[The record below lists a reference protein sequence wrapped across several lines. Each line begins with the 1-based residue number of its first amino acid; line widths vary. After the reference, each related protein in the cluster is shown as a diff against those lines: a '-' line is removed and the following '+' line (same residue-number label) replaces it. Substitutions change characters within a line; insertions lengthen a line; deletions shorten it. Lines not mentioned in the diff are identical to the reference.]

1 MTIVL
6 IHDTPNVKCHICDH
20 GIPGTRAMIDRGET
34 PPPCFCETCQIDQDR
49 LMDDLDHWWD
59 AV

>member
-1 MTIVL
+1 MTIML
-6 IHDTPNVKCHICDH
+6 IRETENAKCHICDH
-20 GIPGTRAMIDRGET
+20 GIPGTGRMIDKG
-34 PPPCFCETCQIDQDR
+34 ETCQIDQNR

>member
-6 IHDTPNVKCHICDH
+6 IRDTPNVKCHICDH
-20 GIPGTRAMIDRGET
+20 GIPGTGAMIDKGET
-34 PPPCFCETCQIDQDR
+34 PPCFCETCQIDQNR

>member
-1 MTIVL
+1 MTIML
-6 IHDTPNVKCHICDH
+6 IRDTPNVKCHMCGHGILGTDMMIDH
-20 GIPGTRAMIDRGET
+20 GGT
-34 PPPCFCETCQIDQDR
+34 PPCFCETCQIDQDR

>member
-1 MTIVL
+1 MTVML
-6 IHDTPNVKCHICDH
+6 IRETENVKCHICDH
-20 GIPGTRAMIDRGET
+20 GIPGTGRMIDKGET
-34 PPPCFCETCQIDQDR
+34 PSCFCETCLIDQNR

>member
-1 MTIVL
+1 MTIML
-6 IHDTPNVKCHICDH
+6 IRDTPNVKCHICDH
-20 GIPGTRAMIDRGET
+20 GIPGTGMMIDRGET
-34 PPPCFCETCQIDQDR
+34 APCFCETCQIDQDC